1 MRRTVNWTSA
11 NVTITGNYVRYC
23 EFGILVYYDTSDV
36 PKCVNVLGNSVQDTS
51 VVAIRVSG
59 TSPYSL
65 EHVNVD
71 DNVVNGFSTGIFISD
86 CRRGS
91 CANNQLT
98 GGTGTGINL
107 SAGIGNYDIKVV
119 ACDVET
125 TGQYCYHVGHQRN
138 SLVGCS
144 GRNASTA
151 IFYVTGAHNHVVS
164 CETEAAFNADILRV
178 EGNSHNIHG
187 NDFSYTVSPGYYSVN
202 LTRAADRVFVH
213 GNRLY
218 QPGNFGTNSM
228 IYDNVVNDVYKAS
241 GF

>member
-1 MRRTVNWTSA
+1 MIRFGFAAAGEVPRELLERRLESLDERLPREALALEPQETPFD
-11 NVTITGNYVRYC
+11 IG
-23 EFGILVYYDTSDV
+23 E
-36 PKCVNVLGNSVQDTS
+36 
-51 VVAIRVSG
+51 VVKVG
-59 TSPYSL
+59 Q
-65 EHVNVD
+65 

-107 SAGIGNYDIKVV
+107 SAGNGSYDIKVV

-125 TGQYCYHVGHQRN
+125 TGQYCYHIGHQRN

-144 GRNASTA
+144 GRNSSTA
-151 IFYVTGAHNHVVS
+151 IFYVTGAHNHIVS

-178 EGNSHNIHG
+178 EGNSHNIHD
-187 NDFSYTVSPGYYSVN
+187 NDFSYTVSAGYYTVN
-202 LTRAADRVFVH
+202 LTATADRVFVH